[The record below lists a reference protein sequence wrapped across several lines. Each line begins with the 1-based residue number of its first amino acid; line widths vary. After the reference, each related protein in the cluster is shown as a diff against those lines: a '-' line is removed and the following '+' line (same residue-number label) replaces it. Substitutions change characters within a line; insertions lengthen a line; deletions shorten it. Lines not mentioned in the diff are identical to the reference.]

1 MLQYSV
7 GPQLKKL
14 EEEFDIIERIA
25 PILSKPSGRMVK
37 YQIKDAFLNFWFRYI
52 HKHQNSIEVSNLRY
66 VQQVIERDFEQYSGA
81 WLEWLFKSML
91 AE

>member
-14 EEEFDIIERIA
+14 EEEFDIIERIV
-25 PILSKPSGRMVK
+25 PILSKPVGRIVK

-52 HKHQNSIEVSNLRY
+52 HKNQSSVEVGNLRY
-66 VQQVIERDFEQYSGA
+66 VQQVIEQDFEHNTVEYG
-81 WLEWLFKSML
+81 
-91 AE
+91 